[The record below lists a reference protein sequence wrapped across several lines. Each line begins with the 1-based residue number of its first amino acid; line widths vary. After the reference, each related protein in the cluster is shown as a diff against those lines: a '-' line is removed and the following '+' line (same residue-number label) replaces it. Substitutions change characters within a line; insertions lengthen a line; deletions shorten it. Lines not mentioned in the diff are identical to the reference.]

1 MGLPLFKEKR
11 FGVREQLTGLMPGK
25 LSIPKSKKQLSAKPV
40 DVSPNGLGLILDAQL
55 TVGAKLNLTIGNRI
69 IELEVVWVEA
79 DFSKRDLF
87 RYGMTCKDSGVDLA
101 QEFRDA
107 GCLMKT

>member
-25 LSIPKSKKQLSAKPV
+25 LSVPKSNKQLTAKPV
-40 DVSPNGLGLILDAQL
+40 DVSPNGLGLILDAKL
-55 TVGAKLNLTIGNRI
+55 TVGSHLHLSIGNRI
-69 IELEVVWVEA
+69 IELEVVWVQS

-87 RYGMTCKDSGVDLA
+87 RYGLTCKDSSVDLA
-101 QEFRDA
+101 QEFRSA
-107 GCLMKT
+107 GCLKS